1 MSRTKRQRGSTM
13 VEYLVIAGVF
23 AALFF
28 SVSEIRDLLEKH
40 HDQSVETLS
49 IPR

>member
-1 MSRTKRQRGSTM
+1 MSAHKTMKGSTI

-23 AALFF
+23 SLLFF
-28 SVSEIRDLLEKH
+28 SIPQIRQLLEDH